1 MKGLVGRVVV
11 GVAVGVAVYVGFTI
25 WANAG
30 QVAGAL
36 RAFHWS
42 MAALACLL
50 AAGNYLVRFLRWEY
64 YLRVLG
70 VRVGPRDSLSVFLAG
85 FALTVTPG
93 KLGEAVKALLLRA
106 SHGVPAARTAPIV
119 IAERVTDLVALLLLA
134 LAGVFSFEV
143 DRRFLVAAAALVGAG
158 VLIVSVDPLA
168 EACLALAA
176 RLPGVRRFAP
186 KLSEFHR
193 STALLLRPTPLLLA
207 TVLSTGSWML
217 ECLAFWVVVG
227 GFPGAHV
234 ELRAATFIYA
244 SMTVAGALSFL
255 PGGLGVTEAGMLAML
270 VRFGVGLTRGSAAA
284 ATFVTR
290 ACTLWFAVAL
300 GLPALVLY
308 TRRKHV
314 AVPAMETLGA
324 NVDGEVAAAAP
335 SGPSSERSSELSSDF
350 HRDVARGRPPGGIS

>member
-1 MKGLVGRVVV
+1 MKGLVGRVIL
-11 GVAVGVAVYVGFTI
+11 GVAVGVAVYIGFTI

-50 AAGNYLVRFLRWEY
+50 AAGNYLVRFVRWEY

-70 VRVGPRDSLSVFLAG
+70 VRVAPRDSLSVFLAG

-134 LAGVFSFEV
+134 LA
-143 DRRFLVAAAALVGAG
+143 
-158 VLIVSVDPLA
+158 
-168 EACLALAA
+168 A

-217 ECLAFWVVVG
+217 ECMAFWVVVG

-244 SMTVAGALSFL
+244 SMTIAGALSFL

-270 VRFGVGLTRGSAAA
+270 VKFGVGLTRGSAAA

-308 TRRKHV
+308 ARRKHV

-324 NVDGEVAAAAP
+324 DVGVAAAAP
-335 SGPSSERSSELSSDF
+335 SGPSSEPSSEPSSDI
-350 HRDVARGRPPGGIS
+350 HPDVARGRPPGGIS